1 MESARTQPSG
11 GGGRSGKNLCWFLAH
26 SVGVLGSAVPLHKA
40 TAITSAYVLLVLL
53 VEFQIRV
60 EINAYTEVNVFVI
73 KKDLLL
79 NL

>member
-26 SVGVLGSAVPLHKA
+26 SVGVLDSAVPVHKA
-40 TAITSAYVLLVLL
+40 SAVTSAYVLLVLL

-60 EINAYTEVNVFVI
+60 EIHAHTEVNVLVI
-73 KKDLLL
+73 KTNLLL